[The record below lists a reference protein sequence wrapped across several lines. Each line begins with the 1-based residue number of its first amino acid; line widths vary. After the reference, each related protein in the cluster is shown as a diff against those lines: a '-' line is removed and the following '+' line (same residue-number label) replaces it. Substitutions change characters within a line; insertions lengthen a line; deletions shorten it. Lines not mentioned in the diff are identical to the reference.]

1 MVRKGFEVFSEP
13 SSYYHRE
20 EKRAMKIVI
29 DIPEDEYEL
38 VRHENK
44 SYRTELVLMNAV
56 AEGTP
61 LPKGHGDLIDRKY
74 LIEDFKASKKI
85 SFAERMDI
93 SCIVDHAPIIIEADK
108 AESED
113 KE

>member
-1 MVRKGFEVFSEP
+1 
-13 SSYYHRE
+13 
-20 EKRAMKIVI
+20 MKIVI